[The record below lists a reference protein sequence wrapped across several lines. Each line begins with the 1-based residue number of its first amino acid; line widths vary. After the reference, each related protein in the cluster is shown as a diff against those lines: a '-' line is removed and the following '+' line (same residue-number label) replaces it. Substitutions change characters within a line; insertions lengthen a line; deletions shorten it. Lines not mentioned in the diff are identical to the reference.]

1 MQVHVDSVSEI
12 DPLRAFEWVCDFN
25 PSIPKAEAIESLR
38 RKFALTQ
45 AGARLLLERLVELGR
60 LKLIM
65 TEGYEPA
72 YVVSD

>member
-1 MQVHVDSVSEI
+1 MQVYVDSPAEI
-12 DPLRAFEWVCDFN
+12 DPLRTLEWVCNFN
-25 PSIPKAEAIESLR
+25 PAVPEAEAIESLR

-45 AGARLLLERLVELGR
+45 VGTRLLLERLVELGR